1 MTLRSSALESAALET
16 RRVPPVRPP
25 RRVRDRVRG
34 SGLRAVE
41 NSMYDDASAYGA
53 RSRSPGAVAG
63 VTGAPPRARAG
74 TTRVTALATANELRN
89 TRQRG
94 TAGLDRTS
102 AARRGGVRCLVDPVR
117 GGVDRRHAPDTHHAP
132 HYEWFIAVHAH
143 TRHAHDPTAKN
154 ILSHHRRPSCIHTCI
169 HTCIAPKPPEGQSTR
184 GPAALRAAGA
194 TTAALPSSRA
204 QVRNQAQIVVRYF
217 LPLLLPKIR
226 LMGDAWRG
234 LGDAGFALRPGE
246 SGRGDAERGDAGRAL
261 PLPRPGLS
269 WRAARPGES

>member
-1 MTLRSSALESAALET
+1 MI
-16 RRVPPVRPP
+16 
-25 RRVRDRVRG
+25 RVRREISLAGGGRG
-34 SGLRAVE
+34 RHGGAASGPRG
-41 NSMYDDASAYGA
+41 DHA
-53 RSRSPGAVAG
+53 RYR
-63 VTGAPPRARAG
+63 TGHCQ
-74 TTRVTALATANELRN
+74 LRN

-94 TAGLDRTS
+94 TRPDLRR
-102 AARRGGVRCLVDPVR
+102 AASGGVRCLVDPVR

-154 ILSHHRRPSCIHTCI
+154 ILSHRRRPSCIHTCI